1 MAKRRKEKSE
11 EEELD
16 FKFPK
21 FDEEKFVK
29 KERRNIKATFISFLF
44 GIILAIISFGFW
56 SLLRDNPFRWE
67 LVLLFG
73 VFNASWLKYLF
84 IKLNIDLTEF
94 GKGKWLSAY
103 ATYFFTWFIVM
114 LVIVNPPFYDDEAPV
129 ADVVLLP
136 GIQEPGGT
144 VKIIGRIMDNIGVK
158 DVDFR
163 IISPEGSTQ
172 NITNFNFEDEIFTYV
187 YEYNEN
193 VILDSEYTY
202 KIKVTDVNGFT
213 SEKEGNF
220 KYSKSTIVLTTPEN
234 KSDLHSY
241 TPIEFRINENVYE
254 PSSVEIN
261 GITYNPD
268 FRVYYRIDQGL
279 QINVSRLE
287 ADNRETYRT
296 TAEYI
301 GWQQE
306 DNVTLNAYV
315 EVVHYFPNLIREF
328 NNTIKDTDY
337 YQFETLDD
345 PAIGQKDKLIP
356 PISNLPLND
365 KNQPSNILNYYVPG
379 PQLYAVPGFEL
390 LAFVVSVCVV
400 ALIFKYRK
408 KDKSRKQ

>member
-1 MAKRRKEKSE
+1 
-11 EEELD
+11 
-16 FKFPK
+16 
-21 FDEEKFVK
+21 
-29 KERRNIKATFISFLF
+29 
-44 GIILAIISFGFW
+44 
-56 SLLRDNPFRWE
+56 
-67 LVLLFG
+67 
-73 VFNASWLKYLF
+73 
-84 IKLNIDLTEF
+84 
-94 GKGKWLSAY
+94 LSAY